1 MDLFGSREFRDGG
14 GVRMSTLATVIITP
28 HFDEPSDD
36 RAMAARALAAA
47 WSSEGVRTTV
57 ICPETALTPTLR
69 SGAMLEIQR
78 VELPRGENASFCVR
92 AMIDAWHRERRRPLA
107 AIHCVDDARSL
118 IAAKFASMAGLVSA
132 SVVHV
137 RVGAAADEREAAA
150 DALADGVMAFAE
162 PFANREDAALMS
174 MPALPRLWRAPAAS
188 RVFAIPTTVT
198 EARHRDIAAAL
209 AASGATAQG
218 WSIAAAGPNGRW
230 ILADA
235 AAASA
240 DGSEGECVTIV
251 TDGPVYPAV
260 ALQSIGRGGLA
271 IVHAE
276 SPLAS
281 ALPSWLRD
289 QIVYSDVAS
298 LASVMR
304 RVATATAAGRGVW
317 QQALASALVVSASSF
332 VQQSRRFWRE
342 LRRTH
347 DAAAVARVW
356 KLVER
361 EAEPGPLLLE
371 AST

>member
-1 MDLFGSREFRDGG
+1 
-14 GVRMSTLATVIITP
+14 MSTLATVIITP

-57 ICPETALTPTLR
+57 ICPETALPPTLR
-69 SGAMLEIQR
+69 PGAMLEIQR

-92 AMIDAWHRERRRPLA
+92 AMIDAWHRERRRPLV

-118 IAAKFASMAGLVSA
+118 IAAKFASMAGLVA
-132 SVVHV
+132 APVVHV
-137 RVGAAADEREAAA
+137 RVGVAADERDAAA
-150 DALADGVMAFAE
+150 DALADGVMVFSGATSE
-162 PFANREDAALMS
+162 RDDAAIMS
-174 MPALPRLWRAPAAS
+174 LPALPRLWTPPAAA
-188 RVFAIPTTVT
+188 RVFAIATTIA

-209 AASGATAQG
+209 AASGAAAQG
-218 WSIAAAGPNGRW
+218 WSIAASGPNARW
-230 ILADA
+230 ILTDA
-235 AAASA
+235 AAA
-240 DGSEGECVTIV
+240 DSEGSACECVAIIP
-251 TDGPVYPAV
+251 DGPAFPAV

-298 LASVMR
+298 LSTVMR
-304 RVATATAAGRGVW
+304 RVATATAAARGVW

-347 DAAAVARVW
+347 DAAAVARIW

-371 AST
+371 ASR